1 MAKKDFKNMTKT
13 GFIKRIVIS
22 SAAIAAAAAIMI
34 VFGIWIFGEY
44 APPSE
49 NNTSVK
55 SGTVTDVY
63 LWRPSRSFTSHRVKV
78 ELSNGD
84 SLQLACSWGLRQLY
98 SAIGYDLAQLA
109 DLLEGQV
116 VEYRRMD
123 RLPWVVEIDIGD
135 TKIDN
140 SKLTAENVFFSRAAL
155 VILEG
160 ILFSCLI
167 IGYVTYLKDVRRAY
181 TRAEKKRARK
191 AQRQANRESKE

>member
-1 MAKKDFKNMTKT
+1 MAKKDFKNMTKN
-13 GFIKRIVIS
+13 GFIKRIVLSS
-22 SAAIAAAAAIMI
+22 SAIAIAAAIMI
-34 VFGIWIFGEY
+34 GFGIWVFDRY

-63 LWRPSRSFTSHRVKV
+63 LGVPSNEVRV

-84 SLQLACSWGLRQLY
+84 SLLLAHSWGPRQLY
-98 SAIGYDLAQLA
+98 AAIGYDHVQLA

-160 ILFSCLI
+160 TLLVCFI
-167 IGYVTYLKDVRRAY
+167 IGDVTYLKDAHRAY
-181 TRAEKKRARK
+181 TRAEKKRIRK
-191 AQRQANRESKE
+191 AQRQASRESKE